1 MASAGRKTLWYALR
15 APSDEAQRARR
26 RLAVGSALALL
37 LAGLLAAA
45 RLEIVVLA
53 SAVLVVLLVGSRAAV
68 IALRRN
74 WMPLRTTAREV
85 RAAVWRRGVL
95 AATSMRALPGHL
107 RLAAERLRPHVRHV
121 VTLSVVCAASVRST
135 LTRELAHVRGSF
147 QHARTGLQARRHDPQ
162 RDALRLNAA
171 GTRHRR
177 NGASAKAIE
186 LHGRALALLLDV
198 DDPRAV
204 ALTQNNLA
212 LALSSIGEHD
222 RATMLLEEAAATV
235 HDLGDQ
241 ECEGRIMAN
250 LALTHRRHGRRD
262 ECADALQLALTKLGP
277 DTNEYKLVEAEL
289 SRVT

>member
-1 MASAGRKTLWYALR
+1 MTSAGRKTLWYALR
-15 APSDEAQRARR
+15 EPSDEARRARR

-74 WMPLRTTAREV
+74 WRPLRTTIREV
-85 RAAVWRRGVL
+85 SAAVWRSVVL
-95 AATSMRALPGHL
+95 AASSMRALPVHL

-121 VTLSVVCAASVRST
+121 ATVSVVCATSVRST
-135 LTRELAHVRGSF
+135 LARELAHVLGSF
-147 QHARTGLQARRHDPQ
+147 QRRDLQ

-171 GTRHRR
+171 GTRQRR
-177 NGASAKAIE
+177 NGAPAKAIE
-186 LHGRALALLLDV
+186 LHSRALALLLDV

-222 RATMLLEEAAATV
+222 RATILLEEAAATV
-235 HDLGDQ
+235 RELGDH
-241 ECEGRIMAN
+241 EYEGRIVAN
-250 LALTHRRHGRRD
+250 LALTHRRLGRPD
-262 ECADALQLALTKLGP
+262 ECADALQLALTKLGR

>member
-1 MASAGRKTLWYALR
+1 MASAGRKTLWHALR
-15 APSDEAQRARR
+15 APSKEAQRARR
-26 RLAVGSALALL
+26 RLAVGTALALL

-53 SAVLVVLLVGSRAAV
+53 SALLVVLLVGSRAAV
-68 IALRRN
+68 TALRRN
-74 WMPLRTTAREV
+74 WLPLRTTTREV
-85 RAAVWRRGVL
+85 SAAVWRSGVL
-95 AATSMRALPGHL
+95 ATSSIRALPGHL
-107 RLAAERLRPHVRHV
+107 RLAAERLRPHARHV
-121 VTLSVVCAASVRST
+121 AAVSVVCGASVRST
-135 LTRELAHVRGSF
+135 LARELTHVHRSF
-147 QHARTGLQARRHDPQ
+147 QHARIALQARRRDLQ

-186 LHGRALALLLDV
+186 LHSRALALLQAV

-222 RATMLLEEAAATV
+222 RATMLLQQAAATV
-235 HDLGDQ
+235 HELGDH
-241 ECEGRIMAN
+241 EYEGRIMAN
-250 LALTHRRHGRRD
+250 LALTHRRHGRPD
-262 ECADALQLALTKLGP
+262 ECADALQLALTKLGR
-277 DTNEYKLVEAEL
+277 DTNAYRLVEAEL